1 MKAMIAGAAA
11 IFVIAACSNFIL
23 GGMGFSSK
31 ETYAGDSVRLD

>member
-11 IFVIAACSNFIL
+11 ILVIAVSSNFIL
-23 GGMGFSSK
+23 GSMEFSTK